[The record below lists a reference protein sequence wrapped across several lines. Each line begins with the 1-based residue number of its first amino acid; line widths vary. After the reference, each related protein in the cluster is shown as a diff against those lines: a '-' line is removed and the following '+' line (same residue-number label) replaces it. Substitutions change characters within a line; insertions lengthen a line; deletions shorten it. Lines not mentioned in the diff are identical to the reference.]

1 MAVAALV
8 LGIIAICL
16 ACVPVVGIFAL
27 LPGILSF
34 IFSLV
39 SMANKKNS
47 NTKGMAITGLVLS
60 IFSFL
65 TIIFWIIVLSF
76 LVQLGFSDDFDFFK
90 YYSYYENENNYSDNS
105 LPSIYSMKEDIK
117 LNDRIIKVEKVE
129 KSQGFEN
136 YIPSENNEFILVTVS
151 MKNISVSDILYDCN
165 DFKLIDD
172 KNIEYETDYN
182 KIVSKTTFAKDNL
195 QKNKVVNGVLCFE
208 IPKESKDLTLQY
220 ENICNYINIPLK

>member
-16 ACVPVVGIFAL
+16 ACIPVVGIFAL

-39 SMANKKNS
+39 SIAKKDN
-47 NTKGMAITGLVLS
+47 NTKGMSITGLVLS

-65 TIIFWIIVLSF
+65 IIIFWIIVLSF

-90 YYSYYENENNYSDNS
+90 YYSYYENENFDYDKS
-105 LPSIYSMKEDIK
+105 LHSVYSMKEDIK

-136 YIPSENNEFILVTVS
+136 YMPSENNEFVLVTVS

-172 KNIEYETDYN
+172 KNEEYETDYN
-182 KIVSKTTFAKDNL
+182 KIVSKTTFTKDNL
-195 QKNKVVNGVLCFE
+195 QKNKVVSGVLCFE

-220 ENICNYINIPLK
+220 ENICNYINISLK